1 MSRMRSLRVG
11 LTVGAAGLALA
22 ATACSS
28 SSSSSSASSSTS
40 SSATAAPTAS
50 SASAAGSLEGKT
62 IALLGYGSDNPW
74 GAAFNKQFA
83 SDLAASGVKINSLT
97 TMDSGAQVQY
107 FNQAIAEKP
116 DLIVLAVDDT
126 KATVVPIEQA
136 KQAGIPVRARR
147 PAATG

>member
-11 LTVGAAGLALA
+11 LTAGVVGLALA
-22 ATACSS
+22 ATACSNSSPS
-28 SSSSSSASSSTS
+28 SSS
-40 SSATAAPTAS
+40 TAS
-50 SASAAGSLEGKT
+50 AAAGSGGSPGAAAASAAGSLEGKT